1 MHKGDGTEIQT
12 WPCIFGGGGAKRYM
26 EFYEALAKRN

>member
-12 WPCIFGGGGAKRYM
+12 WPCIFGGGAKRYM